1 MSRVRIISNCC
12 IDHDNICYTSADG
25 WFNLP
30 YKVAKYFESKG
41 SVEIRA
47 SDDEDVILGDNKVS
61 VIDDL
66 DDIDFDSICT
76 EEVAKEKKQKKNRR
90 RKKN

>member
-1 MSRVRIISNCC
+1 MPSVRIIANCC
-12 IDHDNICYTSADG
+12 IDHDNICYTSDDG

-30 YKVAKYFESKG
+30 CKVAKYFESKG
-41 SVEIRA
+41 SVEIKD
-47 SDDEDVILGDNKVS
+47 SNDEDVILESKAL
-61 VIDDL
+61 IQDDL